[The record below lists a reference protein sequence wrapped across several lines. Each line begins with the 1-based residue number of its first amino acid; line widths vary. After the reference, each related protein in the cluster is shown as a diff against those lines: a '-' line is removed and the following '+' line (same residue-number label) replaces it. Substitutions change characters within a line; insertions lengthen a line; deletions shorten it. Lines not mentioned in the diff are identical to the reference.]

1 MSNKVDMYN
10 LIVETA
16 YKMFSKNGFEKTSL
30 SMIAKEVGIS
40 KPAIY
45 YYFDSKEKLID
56 VIFVGICKKIELKFT
71 FTFENIDAK
80 GFKQF
85 MLSIGYQMIED
96 QENDKYFNK
105 IFNEYILLATRN
117 EKYLNRL
124 YEIQK
129 GFLKSYY
136 DLVNYG
142 VKIGAV
148 EDKNIELKAHML
160 VMVIDNIS
168 NFIMT
173 GFPLDYR
180 GIWKEAINSVI
191 KEEQYDQTLTI

>member
-1 MSNKVDMYN
+1 MNNKVDMYN

-45 YYFDSKEKLID
+45 YYFDSKDNLID
-56 VIFVGICKKIELKFT
+56 VIFEEICKQIELQYT
-71 FTFENIDAK
+71 FTFEHINAE
-80 GFKQF
+80 GFNQF
-85 MLSIGYQMIED
+85 MLSIGYQMIEE
-96 QENDKYFNK
+96 QENDEYFNK

-129 GFLKSYY
+129 GFLKSFY

-148 EDKNIELKAHML
+148 ESKNIELKANML
-160 VMVIDNIS
+160 VMVFDNIS

-173 GFPLDYR
+173 EFQLDYR
-180 GIWKEAINSVI
+180 GIWKEAINSVL
-191 KEEQYDQTLTI
+191 KVEQL